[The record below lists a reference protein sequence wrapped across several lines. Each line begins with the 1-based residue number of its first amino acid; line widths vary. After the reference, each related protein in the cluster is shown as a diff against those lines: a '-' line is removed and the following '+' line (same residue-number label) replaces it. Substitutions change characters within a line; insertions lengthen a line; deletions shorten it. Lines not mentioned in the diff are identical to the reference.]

1 MDKEKQMQ
9 FLPFH
14 ALNEFM
20 RDDFRLGVLRLVMAG
35 MPKLSKPVG
44 SGINRMVKK
53 LVQVPGFRNGALA
66 PAPIKAKSSVKAFEK
81 SPDFTGL
88 VLAGWTELQPE
99 LAGQMHALLE
109 AHGWKILPLDANRT
123 KMPGFMIQWPQ
134 EDDFDTLYGSFREAN
149 PDSEASDDDLGLMA
163 VWLSGRLPYEMVEK
177 AELFP
182 EEQGAE

>member
-1 MDKEKQMQ
+1 
-9 FLPFH
+9 
-14 ALNEFM
+14 
-20 RDDFRLGVLRLVMAG
+20 
-35 MPKLSKPVG
+35 
-44 SGINRMVKK
+44 
-53 LVQVPGFRNGALA
+53 
-66 PAPIKAKSSVKAFEK
+66 
-81 SPDFTGL
+81 
-88 VLAGWTELQPE
+88 
-99 LAGQMHALLE
+99 MHALLE

-134 EDDFDTLYGSFREAN
+134 EDDFDTLYGSFREVN